1 MRRWTDEEIKFLV
14 ENYKK
19 MPYREI
25 AERLGRSYQTVRAK
39 IIELRKKGFIG
50 LKVEKKPSW
59 THEEIKVLSWLYGKI
74 PTKDLRDYFLK
85 DKSLTSIRQK
95 AHVLGLRFNRT
106 VVGWM
111 KLEKG
116 SKVKRV
122 EVIKAIMDLGGAA
135 TLNELYGLFENRI
148 TRVVFRRKLREM
160 VREGIIKSV
169 RLTLGSTRSRGGIKY
184 RSHQLVDGLSNVM
197 LYYIHE
203 DDLYNYLVGFLG
215 DDLSPDM
222 PHGKKVAMTA
232 ILRHCLPESVFR
244 RIRERYVR
252 SRRSKNYVFGH

>member
-25 AERLGRSYQTVRAK
+25 AERLGRNWNTVKSK
-39 IIELRKKGFIG
+39 IIDLRRKGIIG
-50 LKVEKKPSW
+50 YKAKRGNEW
-59 THEEIKVLSWLYGKI
+59 THDEIKILCWLYGKI
-74 PTKDLRDYFLK
+74 PTKDLHEYFLK
-85 DKSLTSIRQK
+85 NRSLGCIRNK
-95 AHVLGLRFNRT
+95 AHQLGLKFNRT

-111 KLEKG
+111 RFGKG
-116 SKVKRV
+116 SNVKRV
-122 EVIKAIMDLGGAA
+122 EVVKAIMDLGGVA
-135 TLNELYGLFENRI
+135 TSNELYGLFENRI
-148 TRVVFRRKLREM
+148 TRVAFRQKLWEM

-197 LYYIHE
+197 LYYIDE

-232 ILRHCLPESVFR
+232 ILRRCLPESVFR

-252 SRRSKNYVFGH
+252 NRKSKNYVFGH

>member
-1 MRRWTDEEIKFLV
+1 MRRWRDEEIRFLV

-25 AERLGRSYQTVRAK
+25 AERLGRSYEAVRAK

-50 LKVEKKPSW
+50 LKVEKSEW

-74 PTKDLRDYFLK
+74 PTRDLRDYFLK
-85 DKSLTSIRQK
+85 DKSLSSIRQK
-95 AHVLGLRFNRT
+95 AHALGLKFNRT
-106 VVGWM
+106 VLGWM
-111 KLEKG
+111 KFEKG
-116 SKVKRV
+116 SNVKRA
-122 EVIKAIMDLGGAA
+122 EIIKAIMDLGGVA
-135 TLNELYGLFENRI
+135 TSNELYGLFEDKI
-148 TRVVFRRKLREM
+148 TRVAFRQKLWKM
-160 VREGIIKSV
+160 VKERVIKSV
-169 RLTLGSTRSRGGIKY
+169 RLTLGATRSRGGIKY

-197 LYYIHE
+197 LYYIDE

-222 PHGKKVAMTA
+222 PQGKKVAMTA
-232 ILRHCLPESVFR
+232 ILRRCLPESVFR

-252 SRRSKNYVFGH
+252 NRKSKDYVFGH